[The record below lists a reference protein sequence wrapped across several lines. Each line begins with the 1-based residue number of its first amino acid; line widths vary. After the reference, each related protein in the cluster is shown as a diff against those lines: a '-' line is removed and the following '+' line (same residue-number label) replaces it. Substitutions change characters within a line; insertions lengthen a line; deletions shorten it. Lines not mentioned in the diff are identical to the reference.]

1 LASIRARLDDSPI
14 EPAGKGLMNTL
25 LLIPWFSPDPL
36 VLELGGR
43 AITIFPYRV
52 AVGTAFIVIVTVSVL
67 FAHKRG
73 RSVQQTLD
81 LAIIGALFALPFAL
95 LFDILQNKRQT
106 LELVLSDPSRISDL
120 TLHWSSYGGMI
131 GGFIGAMI
139 WKWRSKASLL
149 EIGDSFAFALPFG
162 MIFAR
167 LGCFSAHDHPGRVS
181 NFALAVADFQ
191 TGPPPFQPR
200 HDLGLYE
207 AIAAAGVAALLLL
220 LSRSPRK
227 PGFYVGL
234 VAILSPSL
242 RFLLDFLRATEAE
255 GGDARY
261 LGLTLGQYVAPVIVI
276 FGVVITRYVRAS
288 AAENK

>member
-1 LASIRARLDDSPI
+1 MS
-14 EPAGKGLMNTL
+14 TL
-25 LLIPWFSPDPL
+25 LLIPWFRLEPL
-36 VLELGGR
+36 VFELGGR
-43 AITIFPYRV
+43 GITIFPFQV
-52 AVGTAFIVIVTVSVL
+52 AVGTAFVVIVTLSVL
-67 FAHKRG
+67 FAHRHG

-81 LAIIGALFALPFAL
+81 LAITGALFALPFAL
-95 LFDILQNKRQT
+95 LFNALRYQRET

-120 TLHWSSYGGMI
+120 TLHWSSYGGMV
-131 GGFIGAMI
+131 GGFVGAMI

-162 MIFAR
+162 MFFAR

-191 TGPPPFQPR
+191 TGLPPYQPR

-207 AIAAAGVAALLLL
+207 AIAAACVAALLLL
-220 LSRSPRK
+220 LARSPRK

-242 RFLLDFLRATEAE
+242 RFLLDFLRATRAE

-261 LGLTLGQYVAPVIVI
+261 LGLTLGQYTAAAVIL
-276 FGVVITRYVRAS
+276 FGVVITHYVRTS
-288 AAENK
+288 TAESS

>member
-1 LASIRARLDDSPI
+1 MSV
-14 EPAGKGLMNTL
+14 L
-25 LLIPWFSPDPL
+25 LLIPWFRLEPL
-36 VLELGGR
+36 VFDLGGR
-43 AITIFPYRV
+43 EVTVFPFQIT
-52 AVGTAFIVIVTVSVL
+52 VGIAFIVIVTVSVL
-67 FAHKRG
+67 FARRHG
-73 RSVQQTLD
+73 RSVEQTLD
-81 LAIIGALFALPFAL
+81 LAVTGALFALPFAL
-95 LFDILQNKRQT
+95 LFSILQNQRGT

-120 TLHWSSYGGMI
+120 TLHWSSYGGMM

-162 MIFAR
+162 MVFAR

-191 TGPPPFQPR
+191 TGLPPYEPR

-207 AIAAAGVAALLLL
+207 AIAAAGVVTLLLF

-261 LGLTLGQYVAPVIVI
+261 LGLTLGQYVAPLIVI
-276 FGVVITRYVRAS
+276 FGVVITRYVRAT
-288 AAENK
+288 AAEPS